1 MNKGHLYRLQQLHEI
16 EKEIHFEKIKQE
28 SVVTNYHHVIN
39 FFHVC
44 FILVQF
50 CMFLLN
56 VDFLANFQEIIGN
69 ISGKILQGLNLIFG
83 SVSNFL
89 KGIEKFLFNKI
100 QRHEK
105 QKTLIEMQHNTV
117 YNMVS
122 KALTNNEI
130 SEAEF
135 ENILFQTRKRNE
147 TYIKFEEVD
156 LEAVICGHLC
166 LFVLKEMKKGKEP
179 QEIFN
184 KFGDIINDCRHIR
197 TKSKNGTKCY
207 KCEWSFT

>member
-39 FFHVC
+39 FCHVC

-83 SVSNFL
+83 SVSIFL
-89 KGIEKFLFNKI
+89 KVIEKKLFKKI
-100 QRHEK
+100 QTHEK
-105 QKTLIEMQHNTV
+105 QKL
-117 YNMVS
+117 
-122 KALTNNEI
+122 
-130 SEAEF
+130 
-135 ENILFQTRKRNE
+135 
-147 TYIKFEEVD
+147 
-156 LEAVICGHLC
+156 
-166 LFVLKEMKKGKEP
+166 
-179 QEIFN
+179 
-184 KFGDIINDCRHIR
+184 
-197 TKSKNGTKCY
+197 
-207 KCEWSFT
+207 